1 MLVVN
6 ILIESGAVFKQKVS
20 CSRHFVL
27 KIRKDY
33 FFGGGGA
40 GGAGAAGRLSVI
52 YRDKL
57 PTLRVRFGFCLFSI
71 LFYFKSKN
79 IIMIY

>member
-1 MLVVN
+1 M
-6 ILIESGAVFKQKVS
+6 
-20 CSRHFVL
+20 L

-40 GGAGAAGRLSVI
+40 GAGAGGAGRRSVTI
-52 YRDKL
+52 EDKL

-71 LFYFKSKN
+71 LFYFKTKN
-79 IIMIY
+79 IIMCSDI